1 MEIRQEEIAM
11 RRLLQITTTIII
23 TQRNTEEAIIITTA
37 LIITPEII
45 QDPAT
50 VEAAATQ
57 ALSQDL
63 QAEAVT
69 QVAALL
75 AVEEDVN
82 I

>member
-1 MEIRQEEIAM
+1 MVILLEEIAM
-11 RRLLQITTTIII
+11 PLLRIQTTPITTLRNIEEARIII
-23 TQRNTEEAIIITTA
+23 T

>member
-23 TQRNTEEAIIITTA
+23 TQHNTEEAIIITTA
-37 LIITPEII
+37 LIITQEII
-45 QDPAT
+45 PVLLTA
-50 VEAAATQ
+50 VAAITQ